1 MSAES
6 KLITIDVW
14 SDFVC
19 PWCWIAKRRFESA
32 LADFEH
38 KDLVQVNYKAF
49 RLAAGQKAAPIK
61 QVLVQK
67 FGNEQSANGM
77 IQAVTSNAREVGL
90 VYNFDTML
98 FGDTTKAH
106 ALVKAVDDNDI
117 KKVLS
122 ERLYKACTT
131 DGRSIF
137 EENSLSEIAAEVG
150 ISASFVQHA
159 WNDQTL
165 PNLIAKDEKEA
176 REVANGVPLFVFNNG
191 FYISGAQ
198 TVDAFK
204 LALQRMYSSATE
216 GESFQ
221 GQTCGLNGCDS

>member
-38 KDLVQVNYKAF
+38 KDVVQVNYKAF
-49 RLAAGQKAAPIK
+49 RLAVGQKAAPIK

-77 IQAVTSNAREVGL
+77 IEAVTSNAREVGL
-90 VYNFDTML
+90 VYSFDTML

-117 KKVLS
+117 KNALS
-122 ERLYKACTT
+122 ERLYEACTT

>member
-19 PWCWIAKRRFESA
+19 PWCWIAKRRFEIA

-49 RLAAGQKAAPIK
+49 RLAAGQKATPIK
-61 QVLVQK
+61 QILVQK

-77 IQAVTSNAREVGL
+77 IQAVVANAREVGL

-106 ALVKAVDDNDI
+106 ALIKAADDSYI
-117 KKVLS
+117 RKALS
-122 ERLYKACTT
+122 ERLYEASTT

-137 EENSLSEIAAEVG
+137 EENSLTEIAAEVG
-150 ISASFVQHA
+150 LSASFVQRA
-159 WNDQTL
+159 WNDETL

-176 REVANGVPLFVFNNG
+176 HEVANGVPLFVFNNG

-204 LALQRMYSSATE
+204 QALQRMHSDAIE
-216 GESFQ
+216 DESFQ
-221 GQTCGLNGCDS
+221 GQTCGLNGCDN

>member
-90 VYNFDTML
+90 VYSFDTML

-117 KKVLS
+117 KKALS

-150 ISASFVQHA
+150 ISASLVQQA

-165 PNLIAKDEKEA
+165 PNLIANDEKEA

-198 TVDAFK
+198 TLDAFK

>member
-6 KLITIDVW
+6 KSFTINVW

-19 PWCWIAKRRFESA
+19 PWCWIAKRRFEMA

-49 RLAAGQKAAPIK
+49 RLAVGHRAAPIK

-77 IQAVTSNAREVGL
+77 IQAVVANAREVGL

-106 ALVKAVDDNDI
+106 ALVKAVDDSYT
-117 KKVLS
+117 KMALS
-122 ERLYKACTT
+122 ERLYEACTT

-137 EENSLSEIAAEVG
+137 EEHSLAEIAAEVG
-150 ISASFVQHA
+150 ISASLAQRA
-159 WNDQTL
+159 WNDKAL
-165 PNLIAKDEKEA
+165 SSLIAEDEKEA
-176 REVANGVPLFVFNNG
+176 HKVANGVPLFVFNNG
-191 FYISGAQ
+191 FYVSGAQ

-204 LALQRMYSSATE
+204 QALQRMHSDAIE
-216 GESFQ
+216 AESFQ
-221 GQTCGLNGCDS
+221 GQTCGLNGCDN

>member
-6 KLITIDVW
+6 KLMTIDVW

-77 IQAVTSNAREVGL
+77 IEAVTSNAREVGL
-90 VYNFDTML
+90 VYSFDTML

-117 KKVLS
+117 KKALS
-122 ERLYKACTT
+122 ERLYEACTT

-216 GESFQ
+216 SESFQ
-221 GQTCGLNGCDS
+221 GQICGLNGCDS

>member
-1 MSAES
+1 MNAES
-6 KLITIDVW
+6 KSITINVW

-19 PWCWIAKRRFESA
+19 PWCWIAKRRFEMA

-77 IQAVTSNAREVGL
+77 IQAVVANAREVGL

-106 ALVKAVDDNDI
+106 ALVKAVDDSYT
-117 KKVLS
+117 KMVLS
-122 ERLYKACTT
+122 ERLYEASTT

-137 EENSLSEIAAEVG
+137 EESSLAEIAADVG
-150 ISASFVQHA
+150 ISASFVQRA
-159 WNDQTL
+159 WNDEAL
-165 PNLIAKDEKEA
+165 PSLIAKDEKEA
-176 REVANGVPLFVFNNG
+176 HEIANGVPLFVFNNG

-204 LALQRMYSSATE
+204 QALQRMHLDAIE
-216 GESFQ
+216 AESFQ
-221 GQTCGLNGCDS
+221 GQTCGLNGCDN